1 MAGLIGEIAE
11 LVPTFRPESSN
22 QLINELFKQNMKCS
36 GIVVVENEIPVGLI
50 TRTNFYQKLGTLYGY
65 NLYIN
70 KSIKLLMNKSI
81 LAVDYST
88 PIIEVSKKAMSR
100 DEAELYDY
108 VIVTQNGLFAGVVS
122 ISRLL
127 MKFAEVQSQMASF
140 LNPLTGLPGNRL
152 IHDQLSD
159 SLSRQEFS
167 VLYFDIDHFKTY
179 NDIYGFAKGDH
190 VIQMTATLL
199 NKAIHKSNG
208 FLGHIGGDDFLA
220 ILYHY
225 QYSNLCESVIRDFEK
240 MIHNAYNHEHLAQ
253 NYVFAE
259 DRSGEKRKIPLLSI
273 SIAVVSNQFEHFTN
287 TEEIINKATEIK
299 KLCKRTVGS
308 CYLDNIFALE

>member
-11 LVPTFRPESSN
+11 LVPTFRPEASN

-65 NLYIN
+65 NLYID

-159 SLSRQEFS
+159 SLSRKEFS
-167 VLYFDIDHFKTY
+167 VLYFDIDHFKIY

-199 NKAIHKSNG
+199 KKAIHKSNG

-225 QYSNLCESVIRDFEK
+225 QYSDLCDSVIRDFQS
-240 MIHNAYNHEHLAQ
+240 MVLNAYNHEHLAQ

-259 DRSGEKRKIPLLSI
+259 DRSGEERKIPLLSI
-273 SIAVVSNQFEHFTN
+273 SIAVVSNQFQQFTN

-308 CYLDNIFALE
+308 CYLDNVFALE